1 MRLLI
6 SAIAGSAMLF
16 AGAAYA
22 EGDLSRLNVIEV
34 PVELGSNDN
43 GMFINFAVSDF
54 NTGQAYD
61 LVITNTDDFKHEI
74 ALNEFG
80 EVIFTRKL
88 EISDADGNLVAEIKG
103 QIREVE
109 IGASQTVHWF
119 IVPVQSSSEPFEIT
133 CELDGHYDSGMHT
146 EITVH

>member
-1 MRLLI
+1 
-6 SAIAGSAMLF
+6 MLF
-16 AGAAYA
+16 AGAAFA

-43 GMFINFAVSDF
+43 GMFVNFAFSDF
-54 NTGQAYD
+54 TTGQAYD

-80 EVIFTRKL
+80 EVIFTRKV
-88 EISDADGNLVAEIKG
+88 EISDDDGNLVAEIKG

-109 IGASQTVHWF
+109 VGANQTVHWF
-119 IVPVQSSSEPFEIT
+119 IVPVQSSNHPFEIT
-133 CELDGHYDSGMHT
+133 CELDGHYEAGMYT
-146 EITVH
+146 EIAVH